1 MSDFISGVANP
12 MTSKE
17 ETIQARKKQ
26 MEDKLTTFMPPPSF
40 PNPGIFAPGY
50 GKKDNTVLFIGMKP
64 NHPMRNRGTKIKKVE
79 ASVD

>member
-17 ETIQARKKQ
+17 ETIQARRKQ
-26 MEDKLTTFMPPPSF
+26 MEDKLNIFMPPPER

-50 GKKDNTVLFIGMKP
+50 GRKDNTVIFLGNKP
-64 NHPMRNRGTKIKKVE
+64 NRPVRIQGTKIKKVE